1 MKKDFQRVLA
11 DDSGD
16 AAFFCAQNHREECC
30 NNFQKLICNQHAEF
44 KDAIAYQ
51 HVTIVEAHAGWCG
64 PTDCVKLSLWQMGM
78 QNDTLKFATA
88 STDKIQLLKE
98 YQGRVKPMF
107 LVYKDSK
114 RLAEIEGAACAACC
128 KCAL

>member
-1 MKKDFQRVLA
+1 MLA

-64 PTDCVKLSLWQMGM
+64 PTDCV
-78 QNDTLKFATA
+78 NA
-88 STDKIQLLKE
+88 
-98 YQGRVKPMF
+98 R
-107 LVYKDSK
+107 
-114 RLAEIEGAACAACC
+114 CAAHRMRPEMDHNDDNVTNNDENVGECEALTHCC
-128 KCAL
+128 CTRAKAGT